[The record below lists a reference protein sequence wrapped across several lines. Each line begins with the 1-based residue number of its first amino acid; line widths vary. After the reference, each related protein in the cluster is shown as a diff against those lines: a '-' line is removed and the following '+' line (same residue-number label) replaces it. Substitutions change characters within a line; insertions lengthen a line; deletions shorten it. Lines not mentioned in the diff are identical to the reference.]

1 MNKFFL
7 ITMLFLT
14 FFGNAQNEGY
24 VKYHISVKAMDSS
37 ARTLQSVSML
47 RGSKMELYFAGH
59 RARVDFKMGEMYTS
73 RMIFDGEKDSL
84 LTLSESPFGNFYY
97 QSVIETKDSIH
108 EDSDQVELIKTSEQK
123 KILGFNCNKQM
134 LIQQGD
140 TAIYWCTDEIKTDIG
155 STSISNPHVDGF
167 PLEFSRNNENVFM
180 SYKASNYREQ
190 VAKKEEV
197 FLLTIPAGY
206 KPVPQD

>member
-1 MNKFFL
+1 MKQ
-7 ITMLFLT
+7 IIIISVLFLN
-14 FFGNAQNEGY
+14 FFGISQREGY
-24 VKYHISVKAMDSS
+24 FKYHISVKAMDSS

-47 RGSKMELYFAGH
+47 RGSKMELYFADH
-59 RARVDFKMGEMYTS
+59 LARVDFKMGKMYTS

-97 QSVIETKDSIH
+97 QSEIDTKDTLN
-108 EDSDQVELIKTSEQK
+108 EDSDQVELIKTSEKK
-123 KILGFNCNKQM
+123 KILGFNCNQQL

-140 TAIYWCTDEIKTDIG
+140 TAVYWCTDEIKTDIG
-155 STSISNPHVDGF
+155 SSSISNPHVDGF
-167 PLEFSRNNENVFM
+167 PLEFSKKNENVFM

-190 VAKKEEV
+190 VGKKEDV
-197 FLLTIPAGY
+197 FSMLIPPGY